1 MEDVCKYVDSVR
13 SDIIAK
19 VIGRLGLGKAML
31 ETLNAKTPEWFIK
44 QFGTN
49 LNLFVDRSQVL
60 DLERLRGGNLGKN
73 HKSVLDS
80 LFFRG

>member
-1 MEDVCKYVDSVR
+1 MITINMQDVCKCADSVR

-19 VIGRLGLGKAML
+19 VIGRLGLEKEMF
-31 ETLNAKTPEWFIK
+31 ETSNAK
-44 QFGTN
+44 N
-49 LNLFVDRSQVL
+49 LGVVNFFVDHSQLL
-60 DLERLRGGNLGKN
+60 DLECLREGNLGKN